1 MDLKFNYPNFE
12 KTHKVVFLVRKM
24 INQLI
29 LKVHVIDIFRFELL
43 SMSGC
48 QKGTLIYKDEDYN
61 AAQIQGDET
70 FRIQQ
75 LSNDNWITVFKNPII
90 EKLIVSIKSENQRSF
105 IIKNI
110 YTRTKYC
117 LKVQRNTNHFVL
129 KNEEDQI
136 LLEIKTNLTP
146 NLNKNLFEV
155 IINPA
160 HCNENHWFLILHAL
174 YCAIYCLRQIDPMF
188 IVSFIGG
195 NP

>member
-1 MDLKFNYPNFE
+1 
-12 KTHKVVFLVRKM
+12 M

-129 KNEEDQI
+129 NNEEDQI

-146 NLNKNLFEV
+146 K
-155 IINPA
+155 
-160 HCNENHWFLILHAL
+160 
-174 YCAIYCLRQIDPMF
+174 
-188 IVSFIGG
+188 
-195 NP
+195 